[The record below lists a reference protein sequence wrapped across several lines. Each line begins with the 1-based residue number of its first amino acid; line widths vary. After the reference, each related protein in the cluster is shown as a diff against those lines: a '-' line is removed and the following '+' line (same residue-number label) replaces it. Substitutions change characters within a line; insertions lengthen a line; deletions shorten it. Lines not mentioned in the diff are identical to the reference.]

1 VTKAKGSDMIFERP
15 LMFEVG
21 ATNAEPAF
29 AAVFLVG
36 SPVTFHGQR
45 LGALAAR
52 EGLGAMLPLEVRL
65 KRAKVLERLR
75 TWVVDVVLAPSRAT
89 VAGNVQQGSWMGS
102 LQRVWSSA
110 IL

>member
-1 VTKAKGSDMIFERP
+1 
-15 LMFEVG
+15 MFEVG

-29 AAVFLVG
+29 AAILLVG

-45 LGALAAR
+45 LRALAAR
-52 EGLGAMLPLEVRL
+52 KGLGAMLPLEMRL
-65 KRAKVLERLR
+65 KRSKVLQWLR
-75 TWVVDVVLAPSRAT
+75 TWVLDVVLAPSRAT
-89 VAGNVQQGSWMGS
+89 VAGNVQQRSWMGS

>member
-1 VTKAKGSDMIFERP
+1 
-15 LMFEVG
+15 MFEVG

-45 LGALAAR
+45 LRALAAR
-52 EGLGAMLPLEVRL
+52 EGFRAMLPLEVRL
-65 KRAKVLERLR
+65 KRAKVLQRLR
-75 TWVVDVVLAPSRAT
+75 TWVLDVVLAPSRAT
-89 VAGNVQQGSWMGS
+89 VAGNVQQRSWVGS
-102 LQRVWSSA
+102 LKRVRSSP